1 MSGHRSIILLLM
13 LLQLTSVGCQT
24 DGTSRFAWNP
34 FRKNTEADAIVDAD
48 RETPPVSKNFFTRN
62 KEEKEETE
70 SAPPMAAE
78 QLERLLSQGRLA
90 LQENRIDEATKAYSD
105 VLKSLP
111 DNATAHHGLA
121 MAADLTENWDDAEY
135 HYRQALRIRP
145 RDPDL
150 LCDIGYS
157 YLLQNRYSEAESY
170 LNHALEVSPQHE
182 SALLNL
188 AMLDLRQGKRASAE
202 RRLADRF
209 GSSGRAT
216 QVMSQLEEQVASLG
230 GGIIPASASSIS
242 NISNEATALRPD
254 ITASLQN
261 VPEVPPNASLE
272 EVLAIARREG
282 VEAERRRGTQNIPQ
296 DLATNTRQNA
306 NAQPNGNM
314 PHQPMAWPGN
324 SHASTNQPQSG
335 QPAMSQPAFGQPVT
349 GQPVGGRPSEY
360 SGQPTHVFGTLQP
373 RNPNAGMGNVSVP
386 TTQSSNV
393 TAAQHNGA
401 NSVPPG
407 HPDHWASSSPNTN
420 APNFLHGTSNSQ
432 NPAGQNG
439 VHSPPSAAPNVNMN
453 SMAGTTGQSFGNG
466 DANMNPSAGT
476 NNGFAPN
483 GGVASNTPPTQPA
496 FGSGSSPASASGLPN
511 GGAPIAVR
519 SSGSFQAPPATTGN
533 SYGMPYGFGAG
544 QPPVNTVSNSAST
557 PMNGQPNGA
566 ANLNGNTSRSAPQG
580 MYLDA
585 LNVGPG
591 SLFPMYPDNAGL
603 NATGTPAAATG
614 NSPQNTWQ
622 GSPANQPAT
631 NGANQPSGSPQ
642 ANMNSNA
649 ANNGNGQNNA
659 PRMGNISSP
668 GSGSMINGAMFG
680 QPNSNVPANSM
691 MTGGGANNLPGWPGA
706 RAAQPNP
713 LESYERQRQQLDD
726 EYNRTLEQLDRNNP
740 TSHNRAQY

>member
-13 LLQLTSVGCQT
+13 LFQLTSVGCQT

-34 FRKNTEADAIVDAD
+34 FRKKTDADAVADAD
-48 RETPPVSKNFFTRN
+48 KETPPVSKSFFTRN

-90 LQENRIDEATKAYSD
+90 LQENRIEEAKKAYND
-105 VLKSLP
+105 VLQSLP

-121 MAADLTENWDDAEY
+121 MAADLTEEWDDAEY

-182 SALLNL
+182 SALMNL

-216 QVMSQLEEQVASLG
+216 QVMAQLEEQVASLG
-230 GGIIPASASSIS
+230 GGIIPASASSVS
-242 NISNEATALRPD
+242 NITNEASALRPD
-254 ITASLQN
+254 ITASAQN

-296 DLATNTRQNA
+296 DLPTNSRPISSAPQSGNA
-306 NAQPNGNM
+306 
-314 PHQPMAWPGN
+314 PHQPLAWPGN
-324 SHASTNQPQSG
+324 SHASMNQPHG
-335 QPAMSQPAFGQPVT
+335 GPPATTQPALGQPVT
-349 GQPVGGRPSEY
+349 GQPVGGSPSGY

-386 TTQSSNV
+386 TTQANNA
-393 TAAQHNGA
+393 TAAQHNSA
-401 NSVPPG
+401 NSAPPG
-407 HPDHWASSSPNTN
+407 HPDHWASSSPNN
-420 APNFLHGTSNSQ
+420 SAPNFLHGASNGQ

-439 VHSPPSAAPNVNMN
+439 VNSQPSAAPSMNMN
-453 SMAGTTGQSFGNG
+453 SMAGTTGQSIRNG
-466 DANMNPSAGT
+466 AANINPSSGT

-483 GGVASNTPPTQPA
+483 GGMASNAASAQPS
-496 FGSGSSPASASGLPN
+496 FGNGPGAAPASSLPN

-519 SSGSFQAPPATTGN
+519 SSGTFQPPANTGN

-544 QPPVNTVSNSAST
+544 QPPVNTVSNTTST
-557 PMNGQPNGA
+557 PINGQPNGA
-566 ANLNGNTSRSAPQG
+566 ANSSGNTSRPAPQG

-591 SLFPMYPDNAGL
+591 SLFPMYPDNAGM
-603 NATGTPAAATG
+603 NATGTPAAAPGNLPQNAWPG
-614 NSPQNTWQ
+614 NSSNP
-622 GSPANQPAT
+622 PAT
-631 NGANQPSGSPQ
+631 NGANSQSGSPQ
-642 ANMNSNA
+642 ANMNPNA
-649 ANNGNGQNNA
+649 ANAGNGQNNVL
-659 PRMGNISSP
+659 RMGNISSP

-740 TSHNRAQY
+740 ASHNRAQY